1 MGTSNLHPFLRRRGP
16 SMRWIVSVGRA
27 GLAAAAVSL
36 FAIPA
41 AFAQGVTAGAIAGSV
56 RDSTGG
62 PLEGVRV
69 VAVHGPSGS
78 TYASVTRADGRFTI
92 PGMRVGGPYKV
103 SASRAG
109 DRQEGPNRVT
119 VSPAVTGD
127 APLPLPHATVSA
139 Q

>member
-41 AFAQGVTAGAIAGSV
+41 AFAQGVTTGAIAGSV

-62 PLEGVRV
+62 PLGGVRV
-69 VAVHGPSGS
+69 VALHGPSG
-78 TYASVTRADGRFTI
+78 
-92 PGMRVGGPYKV
+92 P
-103 SASRAG
+103 
-109 DRQEGPNRVT
+109 
-119 VSPAVTGD
+119 
-127 APLPLPHATVSA
+127 PLPSGPPAGGAFPEPGLARGG
-139 Q
+139 